1 MPAEQII
8 REKKKRLNR
17 QAAGPMKFVRYATPA
32 NGVGM
37 NPIESLVG
45 VGHGTQH
52 IDQN

>member
-1 MPAEQII
+1 MPADQVI

-17 QAAGPMKFVRYATPA
+17 QAAGPMKVVSYATPA

-45 VGHGTQH
+45 MGYGTRH
-52 IDQN
+52 ID